1 MQSTELSR
9 RDQLIFV
16 TAIGGLG
23 VGLVAYFSGAT
34 SLARLVW
41 SLTIVLSL
49 VPLSVDVFAD
59 LRRGKTGVDLI
70 ALLAMAAALAFGETL
85 AGAVVAVMLSGGQLL
100 ESLADRR
107 ARGELEALLAR
118 VPHSVERWQEGRW
131 SQVPIRSVAAGDR
144 ILVKEGAVV
153 AVDGVLESAGAV
165 IDQAA
170 LTGESLPVDYLPGQ
184 RLRSGTLNAG
194 SAFEMMATATAESST
209 YAGIVRMVEEA
220 AKHRAPLVRLAD
232 RYALGF
238 LVFTLVLAAAA
249 WFGSGNSTRLVAV
262 LVVAT
267 PCPLILAAPIAVIS
281 GISRSAHVGVV
292 IKGGA
297 ALETLARAQVV
308 VVDKTG
314 TVTTGTPE
322 VQDVVRLGTYSEDE
336 ILRYAASLDLVSPHV
351 LANAIVEGARRRGLS
366 LTLPEGAVETPGF
379 GVTGRVEEVSVRLGR
394 SSWVLEGEPVP
405 EPIAQLRATS
415 RSDGSSLVL
424 VAIEGA
430 TAGAIRLHDPVR
442 EDAPATFARLRALG
456 LGPIVLATGDDR
468 SLAERVGGNLEVDAV
483 RSDLTPT
490 DKVEIVAELRRQGTT
505 VMVGDGLNDA
515 PALALADVGVSMG
528 ARGATAASEAADVV
542 ILSDRFDRLADAVS
556 IARRSRRIA
565 VQSIWVGMTLS
576 GLGMV
581 AAAIGWLPPVAGAL
595 LQEAIDVAVIGNA
608 LRALRPG

>member
-1 MQSTELSR
+1 M
-9 RDQLIFV
+9 
-16 TAIGGLG
+16 
-23 VGLVAYFSGAT
+23 
-34 SLARLVW
+34 
-41 SLTIVLSL
+41 
-49 VPLSVDVFAD
+49 
-59 LRRGKTGVDLI
+59 
-70 ALLAMAAALAFGETL
+70 
-85 AGAVVAVMLSGGQLL
+85 
-100 ESLADRR
+100 
-107 ARGELEALLAR
+107 
-118 VPHSVERWQEGRW
+118 
-131 SQVPIRSVAAGDR
+131 
-144 ILVKEGAVV
+144 
-153 AVDGVLESAGAV
+153 
-165 IDQAA
+165 
-170 LTGESLPVDYLPGQ
+170 
-184 RLRSGTLNAG
+184 
-194 SAFEMMATATAESST
+194 
-209 YAGIVRMVEEA
+209 
-220 AKHRAPLVRLAD
+220 
-232 RYALGF
+232 
-238 LVFTLVLAAAA
+238 
-249 WFGSGNSTRLVAV
+249 
-262 LVVAT
+262 
-267 PCPLILAAPIAVIS
+267 
-281 GISRSAHVGVV
+281 
-292 IKGGA
+292 
-297 ALETLARAQVV
+297 
-308 VVDKTG
+308 
-314 TVTTGTPE
+314 
-322 VQDVVRLGTYSEDE
+322 
-336 ILRYAASLDLVSPHV
+336 
-351 LANAIVEGARRRGLS
+351 
-366 LTLPEGAVETPGF
+366 
-379 GVTGRVEEVSVRLGR
+379 
-394 SSWVLEGEPVP
+394 LEGEPVP